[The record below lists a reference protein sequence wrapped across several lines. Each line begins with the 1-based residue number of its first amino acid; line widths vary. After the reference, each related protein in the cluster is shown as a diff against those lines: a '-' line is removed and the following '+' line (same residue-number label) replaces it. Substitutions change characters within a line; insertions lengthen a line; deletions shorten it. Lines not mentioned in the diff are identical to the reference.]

1 MRVLVA
7 PQEFKGSLTA
17 VEAARAI
24 AGGIRLA
31 APHAEIDE
39 VPMSDGGAGL
49 VEVML
54 AARGGERIETTVR
67 GPLMRPV
74 RAGWAL
80 LGEGTAVIEMAAA
93 SGLVLLRP
101 TELDPLRA
109 TTFGTGELIVAALER
124 GCAHII
130 VGVGGSATVDAGSGA
145 MCALG
150 AKLLDADGVELESG
164 GAALARLSR
173 IDLTARH
180 PKLGGADITVAS
192 DVTNTLCGEAG
203 AAHVFGPQKGA
214 SVDDVRTLDQA
225 LSHFA
230 DVAQRDL
237 GIDLRAMPGSGAAG
251 GLGAGLAI
259 VAGAKIEPGFDIVAE
274 AVGLADRVAAA
285 DVVITGEGRLDGQ
298 TAYGKTAAGVARIA
312 RAHGRRVVA
321 VAGSVRADFDRSG
334 GLFDVTESVSPEG
347 MPAEDAMAKA
357 QELVSAAASRVA
369 RTFGIS

>member
-1 MRVLVA
+1 
-7 PQEFKGSLTA
+7 
-17 VEAARAI
+17 
-24 AGGIRLA
+24 
-31 APHAEIDE
+31 
-39 VPMSDGGAGL
+39 
-49 VEVML
+49 
-54 AARGGERIETTVR
+54 
-67 GPLMRPV
+67 V

-80 LGEGTAVIEMAAA
+80 LGDGTAVIEMAAA
-93 SGLVLLRP
+93 SGFVLLKP
-101 TELDPLRA
+101 SEFDPLRA

-145 MCALG
+145 MRALG
-150 AKLLDADGVELESG
+150 AKLVDADGDELEGG

-180 PKLGGADITVAS
+180 PKLVGAEITVAS

-230 DVAQRDL
+230 DVALRDL

-251 GLGAGLAI
+251 GLGAGLVI

-312 RAHGRRVVA
+312 RAHGRRVGA
-321 VAGSVRADFDRSG
+321 VAGSVRADFDRGG
-334 GLFDVTESVSPEG
+334 GLFDVTESASPEG
-347 MPAEDAMAKA
+347 MPAEEAMAKA
-357 QELVSAAASRVA
+357 QELVGAAASRVA
-369 RTFGIS
+369 MLFGVS